1 MYPKLRVLFSLQRK
15 PSNESRDF
23 KFFDYFF
30 FGRRRTQAGAAT
42 PRQPV
47 MIIYDI
53 HVKTVVVFGI

>member
-1 MYPKLRVLFSLQRK
+1 MKVENLSSLII
-15 PSNESRDF
+15 SSL
-23 KFFDYFF
+23 
-30 FGRRRTQAGAAT
+30 AGEEDRQGTAT